1 MLFNICDERVNIPG
15 LSRDDIS
22 LTPHPI
28 SFVWNANM
36 SSSLR
41 DVIDSDEVQN
51 KMISLFADETSC
63 DVNRLVDDFTEI
75 LSDSC
80 HKVFLSIKKQ
90 KKINKNK
97 QKQSK
102 KWYSNNCYVLK
113 TNLTN
118 LGNLL
123 AMYP

>member
-1 MLFNICDERVNIPG
+1 
-15 LSRDDIS
+15 
-22 LTPHPI
+22 
-28 SFVWNANM
+28 M

-75 LSDSC
+75 LSDSY

-97 QKQSK
+97 QKQSQ

-113 TNLTN
+113 TNLRN